1 MDNYWKGCPPRM
13 DDGRFLQDFRTADR
27 REQYIKHINGIV
39 RDDDQRLFYQQN
51 AEQIM
56 DREWKALRNTQ
67 SCFTNSCIHN
77 YPTRTSP
84 GSNYEELQLYN
95 AVRKNKLT
103 SDNKSFP
110 HCKKMG
116 DYRLT
121 HTSNV
126 EY

>member
-1 MDNYWKGCPPRM
+1 M

-39 RDDDQRLFYQQN
+39 RDDDQRMFYQQN

-56 DREWKALRNTQ
+56 DREWDILRKTQ
-67 SCFTNSCIHN
+67 SCFTNACIHN

-84 GSNYEELQLYN
+84 GSNYEELQMYN
-95 AVRKNKLT
+95 AVRKNKLMK
-103 SDNKSFP
+103 DDKNYP
-110 HCKKMG
+110 HCKSLP

-121 HTSNV
+121 HTGSAG
-126 EY
+126 Y